1 MNSGS
6 CSQMSSSLKLP
17 VDSVRIISLN
27 ILEELQFRS
36 GPFQISFRILHVPKY
51 VQLDTAFDSNL
62 EFNSLNS
69 VEFNSVRCHYSQ
81 YI

>member
-36 GPFQISFRILHVPKY
+36 GPFQTSILHVPNLI
-51 VQLDTAFDSNL
+51 QLDTAFDLNL
-62 EFNSLNS
+62 EFNSVNS
-69 VEFNSVRCHYSQ
+69 VEFNSVRCQYSQ